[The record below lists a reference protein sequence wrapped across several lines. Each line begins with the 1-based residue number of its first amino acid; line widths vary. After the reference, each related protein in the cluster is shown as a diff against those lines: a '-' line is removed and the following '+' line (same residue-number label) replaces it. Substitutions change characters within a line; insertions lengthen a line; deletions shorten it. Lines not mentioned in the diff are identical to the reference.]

1 MGETISTLVFRPP
14 NPTYLRPSRY
24 FLINTDDDGNQI
36 PAFFIKRR
44 GARLTLL
51 FSHGNAEDLGMMYNR
66 MKEMARVLCVNIMA
80 YDYTGYGKST
90 GKPCEKKCYENI
102 EVIYRYLV
110 DIRNIPPEQIV
121 LYGRS
126 LGSGPACYLAAK
138 TANEGR
144 SIAGVILHSPFLSI
158 FRVVV
163 DCGFTMVG
171 DMFRNIDRVSQ
182 ICCPVLLIHGTQ
194 DEVVPFWHSQELLNA
209 LPPACRVKP
218 FFVDGMGHNNIEVYQ
233 KHMYIARVTDFLCR
247 YVPVTKDGKIPLCPI
262 IVPVSE
268 RGSIEIRKSS
278 KSRLNPAWICHGAA
292 IVKQAINC
300 ERIDTEEPH
309 LASKQRNKK
318 SNRKNDIY
326 SVNKIYQ
333 NIALNSAKEC
343 RNDQS
348 SSHRSDNEESRYS
361 PNNRFSPSSASAEL

>member
-171 DMFRNIDRVSQ
+171 DMFRNI
-182 ICCPVLLIHGTQ
+182 
-194 DEVVPFWHSQELLNA
+194 E
-209 LPPACRVKP
+209 
-218 FFVDGMGHNNIEVYQ
+218 
-233 KHMYIARVTDFLCR
+233 
-247 YVPVTKDGKIPLCPI
+247 
-262 IVPVSE
+262 
-268 RGSIEIRKSS
+268 
-278 KSRLNPAWICHGAA
+278 
-292 IVKQAINC
+292 
-300 ERIDTEEPH
+300 
-309 LASKQRNKK
+309 
-318 SNRKNDIY
+318 
-326 SVNKIYQ
+326 
-333 NIALNSAKEC
+333 
-343 RNDQS
+343 
-348 SSHRSDNEESRYS
+348 
-361 PNNRFSPSSASAEL
+361 